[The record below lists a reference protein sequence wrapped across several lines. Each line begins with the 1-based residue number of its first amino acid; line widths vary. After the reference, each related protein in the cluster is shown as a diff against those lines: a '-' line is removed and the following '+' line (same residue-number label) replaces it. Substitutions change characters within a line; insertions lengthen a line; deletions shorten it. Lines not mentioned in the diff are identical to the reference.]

1 MHVQAYVCMCVC
13 ACMHAFICVYV
24 CACIFLFI
32 RVWRCSF
39 KLVHYTTASA
49 AKITPLGRAM
59 ASFPVSPRYA
69 RMLAMGH
76 QQGLLPY
83 VIAAVAALS
92 VDQLFIDTRA
102 SSDAATEASVAILKM
117 AILLVTTEN
126 Y

>member
-1 MHVQAYVCMCVC
+1 
-13 ACMHAFICVYV
+13 
-24 CACIFLFI
+24 
-32 RVWRCSF
+32 
-39 KLVHYTTASA
+39 
-49 AKITPLGRAM
+49 M

-102 SSDAATEASVAILKM
+102 SSDTATEASVAILKM